1 MVIKMLTS
9 QKLFVYLFSGCAIL
23 IGWGILR
30 ATPPQQLFQES
41 DKVAHFIAFAALSF
55 TGRLAFK
62 QANSY
67 LYWSVM
73 IVLAFSMEYLQG
85 LLQASRYSSIED
97 ALANA
102 VGVFIVLFVFG
113 FFHRYKNRKQIVG

>member
-1 MVIKMLTS
+1 MLTR
-9 QKLFVYLFSGCAIL
+9 QKFFVYLFTASAIL

-62 QANSY
+62 QVNSY

-85 LLQASRYSSIED
+85 MLQASRYSSIED
-97 ALANA
+97 AIANA
-102 VGVFIVLFVFG
+102 VGVFIVLIAFG
-113 FFHRYKNRKQIVG
+113 IFYSYKNRKPSLTSN

>member
-1 MVIKMLTS
+1 MLTS
-9 QKLFVYLFSGCAIL
+9 QKIFVFLFMASTLL
-23 IGWGILR
+23 IGWGLFR

-41 DKVAHFIAFAALSF
+41 DKVAHLIAFAALSF

-62 QANSY
+62 HASSY

-73 IVLAFSMEYLQG
+73 IGLAFSMEYLQG

-97 ALANA
+97 AIANA
-102 VGVFIVLFVFG
+102 LGVCIVLFVFV
-113 FFHRYKNRKQIVG
+113 FFHSYKNRKHRVN

>member
-1 MVIKMLTS
+1 MLTS
-9 QKLFVYLFSGCAIL
+9 QKLFVFLFTASAIL

-30 ATPPQQLFQES
+30 ATPPQQLFEES

-67 LYWSVM
+67 IYWSVM

-85 LLQASRYSSIED
+85 MLQASRYSSIED
-97 ALANA
+97 AIANA
-102 VGVFIVLFVFG
+102 VGVFMVLVVFS
-113 FFHRYKNRKQIVG
+113 FFHSYKNRKLRVS

>member
-9 QKLFVYLFSGCAIL
+9 QKLFVLLFAGCALL
-23 IGWGILR
+23 IGWGILK
-30 ATPPQQLFQES
+30 AAPPQQLFQDS
-41 DKVAHFIAFAALSF
+41 DKVAHLIAFAALSF

-62 QANSY
+62 QASSY

-85 LLQASRYSSIED
+85 ILQETRYSSIED
-97 ALANA
+97 AIANA

-113 FFHRYKNRKQIVG
+113 FFHNYKNRKPRVS